1 MKVVRQTLKP
11 VSFILAFFMLMIS
24 GPFQS
29 AYAVIIGTE
38 TVLDS
43 ARGQEARATLK
54 QLLARDAVQNALV
67 VRGIDPG
74 EAEARIDSLSEA
86 EAIHAA
92 DKFDQLPAASGDHQ
106 APDRVLG
113 ILGGAVAPV
122 LDAANLNEPAAVQ
135 LVVLRIVSPQRLA
148 GGRIE
153 SRHLGHAG
161 GHVDDAVDH
170 QRRASEVAGANLG
183 VILEQRVG

>member
-67 VRGIDPG
+67 ARGIDPG
-74 EAEARIDSLSEA
+74 EAEARIDSLSDA

-92 DKFDQLPAASGDHQ
+92 DKFDQLPAASGFFETLLTV
-106 APDRVLG
+106 AFLVFL
-113 ILGGAVAPV
+113 IL
-122 LDAANLNEPAAVQ
+122 LITD
-135 LVVLRIVSPQRLA
+135 IA
-148 GGRIE
+148 GYTDVFPFVK
-153 SRHLGHAG
+153 SMK
-161 GHVDDAVDH
+161 
-170 QRRASEVAGANLG
+170 
-183 VILEQRVG
+183 

>member
-54 QLLARDAVQNALV
+54 QLLAREAVQNALV
-67 VRGIDPG
+67 ARGIDPG
-74 EAEARIDSLSEA
+74 EAEARIDSLSDA

-92 DKFDQLPAASGDHQ
+92 DKFDQLPAASGFFET
-106 APDRVLG
+106 L
-113 ILGGAVAPV
+113 
-122 LDAANLNEPAAVQ
+122 
-135 LVVLRIVSPQRLA
+135 LVVAFLVFL
-148 GGRIE
+148 
-153 SRHLGHAG
+153 
-161 GHVDDAVDH
+161 
-170 QRRASEVAGANLG
+170 
-183 VILEQRVG
+183 ILLITDIYGYTDIFPFVRSKR